1 MSSAKIHYIHSLSYG
16 ARDKLVGSF
25 VLLALI
31 LIVALLVGKVNF
43 LKIFDSVVNYQAVL
57 KNAQGITDETVI
69 NIAGIDVGRVYDVHL
84 GNNNEVKIHFFVYQ
98 RFQSLVRADSV
109 GEVSKLSLVG
119 DNIIIIKAGSPS
131 QPMLSDDAMVTIKEP
146 AVTDYL
152 TLAEITPAI
161 KKFTA
166 MMTHLSQLMDTINPK
181 VISESSQDL
190 SIILANLRQLTNHIA
205 SSEGFLGRILYDKN
219 QQQHWVN
226 LLALVEKTLLG
237 ASQRVDEIQPII
249 ANVDQLLMESK
260 KILEETTKLS
270 SESQQLMVDVRRS
283 VNKVEQQLNHL
294 PILIDNVQSVLQV
307 AEDTLQGTSPVHV
320 LIDNNIW
327 PFSVPVHAKESEFL
341 IEDTG
346 LDE

>member
-1 MSSAKIHYIHSLSYG
+1 MSSAKIHYIHSLSYS

-31 LIVALLVGKVNF
+31 LVVALLVSKVNF

-57 KNAQGITDETVI
+57 KNAQGITNETVI

-84 GNNNEVKIHFFVYQ
+84 GNDNEVRIHFFVYQ

-119 DNIIIIKAGSPS
+119 DNIIIIRAGSPS

-146 AVTDYL
+146 VVTDYL

-161 KKFTA
+161 KKFTS
-166 MMTHLSQLMDTINPK
+166 MMTNLSQLMDTINPK
-181 VISESSQDL
+181 AISESSQDL
-190 SIILANLRQLTNHIA
+190 PIILANLRQFTNQIV
-205 SSEGFLGRILYDKN
+205 SGKGFLGHILYDKD
-219 QQQHWVN
+219 QQQY
-226 LLALVEKTLLG
+226 LLNSLVLLEKTLSG
-237 ASQRVDEIQPII
+237 ISQRVDEAQPVI
-249 ANVDQLLMESK
+249 ANVNQLLMESK
-260 KILEETTKLS
+260 KILEDTTKLS

-294 PILIDNVQSVLQV
+294 PILIDNVQSVLQTT
-307 AEDTLQGTSPVHV
+307 EDTLEGTSPVHI

-327 PFSVPVHAKESEFL
+327 PFSVPAHAKESEFL